1 MIVTLNPPPPPP
13 APSPAPAPAPL
24 DKVRV
29 RCRIPLWFR
38 VEVVKR
44 NRLTDEI
51 VVIELI
57 WGTRNRWIQWAAEHE
72 TKRLEAFAI
81 GPFVMAVGLE

>member
-1 MIVTLNPPPPPP
+1 MVVTLNPPPSPSSP
-13 APSPAPAPAPL
+13 APPPAPAPL
-24 DKVRV
+24 GKVQV

-44 NRLTDEI
+44 NRRTDEV

-57 WGTRNRWIQWAAEHE
+57 WGTRNRWARWTAEHDT
-72 TKRLEAFAI
+72 TKLEAFAI
-81 GPFVMAVGLE
+81 GPFIVAVGLE

>member
-1 MIVTLNPPPPPP
+1 MVVTANPSPPPPSPPPPP
-13 APSPAPAPAPL
+13 APVPL
-24 DKVRV
+24 GKVQV

-44 NRLTDEI
+44 NRRTGEL

-57 WGTRNRWIQWAAEHE
+57 WGTRSRWSRWIAEHDA
-72 TKRLEAFAI
+72 KALDAFAI
-81 GPFVMAVGLE
+81 GPFILAVGLE

>member
-1 MIVTLNPPPPPP
+1 
-13 APSPAPAPAPL
+13 
-24 DKVRV
+24 
-29 RCRIPLWFR
+29 
-38 VEVVKR
+38 
-44 NRLTDEI
+44 LTDEI

-57 WGTRNRWIQWAAEHE
+57 WGTRNRWVQWAAEHE